1 MKKYDVVAIGTGS
14 GTNIVTQ
21 LVSERPEMDV
31 AVIENDIPGGICL
44 TRGCIPSKMI
54 LYPAEVVNHVKEA
67 GKFGIDV
74 KIKNIDFS
82 FVMKRMREKI
92 DGDIKSITHGLKST
106 DEFDF
111 YHSKGEFID
120 DYTMSVGRNKIRGD
134 VFILGAGSR
143 PLIPPIKGL
152 EEVGYLNSKS
162 LLELESLP
170 KSVVVVGGGYIAAEY
185 GYFLAMMG
193 ADVTIV
199 GRNRQFVPDEE
210 PEVSNVLKR
219 KLSEHMKI
227 YTGFEVIEA
236 SKGIGKKA
244 VKARSK
250 DGDKIEVKAN
260 EILIA
265 TGRKSNSDI
274 LKPEKTGVE
283 TDERGWIK
291 VNEYLQTSKKNIY
304 ALGDAT
310 GKYMFKHMANKEV
323 RAVYQN
329 AFGDGEKI
337 KMDYHAVPHAI
348 FTYPEVASVGMKEKD
363 AKNNH
368 DILIGYY
375 RYEDTGKGEA
385 MGLKDYFV
393 KVIVESKTYRI
404 LGAHIIGP
412 QASVLIQ
419 EIINLMNT
427 KDQTMIPIYSG
438 MHIHPAL
445 SEVVERAFYNLNPHN
460 HSH

>member
-1 MKKYDVVAIGTGS
+1 MKEYDVVAIGTGS
-14 GTNIVTQ
+14 GTNIVSQ
-21 LVSERPEMDV
+21 LVAERPELDI
-31 AVIENDIPGGICL
+31 AVVENDIPGGICL

-54 LYPAEVVNHVKEA
+54 LYPAEMVNHVREA
-67 GKFGIDV
+67 KKFGIDV
-74 KIKNIDFS
+74 KIKNVDFS
-82 FVMKRMREKI
+82 YVMKRMRNKI
-92 DGDIKSITHGLKST
+92 DNDIKSITHGLKST
-106 DEFDF
+106 DGFDF

-120 DYTMSVGRNKIRGD
+120 DYTMDVGGKKIRGD
-134 VFILGAGSR
+134 IFILGAGSR
-143 PLIPPIKGL
+143 PSIPPVKGL
-152 EEVGYLNSKS
+152 KEVGYLNSKS
-162 LLELESLP
+162 LLHLDSLP

-199 GRNRQFVPDEE
+199 GRNQQFVPEEE
-210 PEVSNVLKR
+210 PEVSDLLKS
-219 KLSEHMKI
+219 KLSKYMKI
-227 YTGFEVIEA
+227 YTGFEVNEA
-236 SKGIGKKA
+236 SKGFGKKL
-244 VKARSK
+244 VKARGK
-250 DGDKIEVKAN
+250 DGDEIEVKAN

-265 TGRKSNSDI
+265 TGRRSNSDI
-274 LKPEKTGVE
+274 LKPEKTGVK

-304 ALGDAT
+304 SLGDAT

-337 KMDYHAVPHAI
+337 KVDYHAVPHAI
-348 FTYPEVASVGMKEKD
+348 FTYPEVATVGMKEKE
-363 AKNNH
+363 AKEKH
-368 DILIGYY
+368 DVLIGYY
-375 RYEDTGKGEA
+375 KYEDTGKGEA
-385 MGLKDYFV
+385 MGVKDYFV

-419 EIINLMNT
+419 EIINLMYT
-427 KDQTMIPIYSG
+427 DDRTFIPIYRS

-445 SEVVERAFYNLNPHN
+445 SEVVERAFYNL
-460 HSH
+460 HSHE